1 MAEDISRVPPPFEIR
16 WDAGSGVRV
25 EDEGESESGYGLES
39 SSVKISLSANGPWA
53 PVGVRQLGAS
63 SAAAVGVGP
72 NRGTALVVDRRRGC
86 VRAPATL
93 TSLLP
98 FQLEARTVRLTETKH
113 QNENASRENVR
124 KRDGDAADR
133 VDRRGGVRERT
144 LFPVSRVAGTERAA
158 RRVLHRAFLPNRVW
172 QTVRVS
178 FYFRY
183 YFRIIIKLTVSFVQL
198 SQVNL
203 ALPGRFTPRGVAVG
217 RRVERG
223 PTERRRV
230 RRRVGVVVRGEL
242 DPRVAAAAGVRA
254 PGSLRHAAT
263 TVAANPGSCRFIF
276 RRRFRRF
283 AFVHCFRHRRRGQ
296 SPMDGI
302 DRRVRGGYG
311 RDGREVSAVAA
322 RMRRL
327 RLGGRRDSRPRPSPD
342 ERRLGN

>member
-1 MAEDISRVPPPFEIR
+1 MASRVAEDISRVPPPFEIR

-25 EDEGESESGYGLES
+25 EDEGESESGYGSQS

-98 FQLEARTVRLTETKH
+98 FQLEARTVRLTETKLKTKTLPGKTLG
-113 QNENASRENVR
+113 QTRR
-124 KRDGDAADR
+124 RRRRR

-144 LFPVSRVAGTERAA
+144 IFPVSRVAGTERAA

-183 YFRIIIKLTVSFVQL
+183 YFR
-198 SQVNL
+198 N
-203 ALPGRFTPRGVAVG
+203 
-217 RRVERG
+217 
-223 PTERRRV
+223 
-230 RRRVGVVVRGEL
+230 
-242 DPRVAAAAGVRA
+242 
-254 PGSLRHAAT
+254 
-263 TVAANPGSCRFIF
+263 
-276 RRRFRRF
+276 
-283 AFVHCFRHRRRGQ
+283 
-296 SPMDGI
+296 
-302 DRRVRGGYG
+302 YY
-311 RDGREVSAVAA
+311 
-322 RMRRL
+322 
-327 RLGGRRDSRPRPSPD
+327 
-342 ERRLGN
+342 